1 MARIK
6 KGDLV
11 LVCSGADSGKRGRV
25 LRVIPGKNRAVVEG
39 VSVRFKHLKKSQ
51 KHPQGGRVQRE
62 TALHLSK
69 LMPIDPT
76 TDEATR
82 VSYRIEGDRKIRVS
96 RGGGNPLDG
105 EAKTRAKGEGKKAKS
120 KPEREPAAAESAP
133 PAKKPKRAKGEE

>member
-1 MARIK
+1 MSRIK

-11 LVCSGADSGKRGRV
+11 VVRSGADAGKRGRV
-25 LRVIPGKNRAVVEG
+25 LRVLPGKDRAVVEG

-76 TDEATR
+76 TDEPTR
-82 VSYRIEGDRKIRVS
+82 VSYRIEGDVKTRVA
-96 RGGGNPLDG
+96 RGSGNSLDG
-105 EAKTRAKGEGKKAKS
+105 DAKKAAKGEGKKAK
-120 KPEREPAAAESAP
+120 KAAKPAAAERS
-133 PAKKPKRAKGEE
+133 EE

>member
-11 LVCSGADSGKRGRV
+11 LVRSGADAGKRGRV
-25 LRVIPGKNRAVVEG
+25 LRVIPGKDRAVVEG

-69 LMPIDPT
+69 LMPIDPS
-76 TDEATR
+76 TDEPTR
-82 VSYRIEGDRKIRVS
+82 VSYRIEGDVKTRVA
-96 RGGGNPLDG
+96 RGSGKPLDG
-105 EAKTRAKGEGKKAKS
+105 EGKARGKGEGKK
-120 KPEREPAAAESAP
+120 
-133 PAKKPKRAKGEE
+133 PAKAKASAGAPKGAPEKGEE